1 MKAIIRKC
9 VQGGSLYRLQQTL
22 WLLLAMTMLTYAQG
36 MCIPETVTVKQVKG
50 QVFFGYE
57 GKRRPQEGVTVE
69 VIDYKRN
76 PVATTISDSEGRFS
90 FKNIKAGQYLLR
102 TNHSHII
109 GLDVRM
115 NVAPL
120 SEKVNDRLVYFV
132 LGADPF
138 KSCGGG
144 KVEFVRP

>member
-1 MKAIIRKC
+1 
-9 VQGGSLYRLQQTL
+9 
-22 WLLLAMTMLTYAQG
+22 
-36 MCIPETVTVKQVKG
+36 MCIPETVTVKQVRG

-69 VIDYKRN
+69 AIDYKRN

-102 TNHSHII
+102 TKHSHII

-120 SEKVNDRLVYFV
+120 GKRANDRLVIFV

-144 KVEFVRP
+144 KVEFARPQ

>member
-1 MKAIIRKC
+1 MKTLIRRRS
-9 VQGGSLYRLQQTL
+9 QGVSLRRLQQTL
-22 WLLLAMTMLTYAQG
+22 WLLLAMPLLTYARD
-36 MCIPETVTVKQVKG
+36 MCIPPTVTVKQVRG

-69 VIDYKRN
+69 ITNYKRDR
-76 PVATTISDSEGRFS
+76 VATTISGTEGRFS
-90 FKNIKAGQYLLR
+90 FKNIKAGQYWLR
-102 TNHSHII
+102 TKHSQII
-109 GLDVRM
+109 GLTVDL

-120 SEKVNDRLVYFV
+120 GKKANDRLVIFV

-144 KVEFVRP
+144 KVEFANP